1 MGIREIPEDLWE
13 LNFLAVAQ
21 MTSLSWMPLRTQG
34 KENEREK
41 KQAVESGRERKE
53 ERNEEW

>member
-21 MTSLSWMPLRTQG
+21 MTSLSWMPLRTQE
-34 KENEREK
+34 KENEEGKKK
-41 KQAVESGRERKE
+41 KQAVESGRKRKE
-53 ERNEEW
+53 E